1 MTASA
6 RKRYYLSALLAAG
19 LLSAFS
25 FQFFSLFGQAPDWWT
40 QQGVID
46 PAATPDDYAA
56 ANIGQLKHIAT
67 QATAEMNA
75 KLPGGAGEAINA
87 LVTSWQQPP
96 AEGVT
101 HDDFAA
107 LNLGQL
113 KAVAKL
119 FYDRLAVAGYGGPPL
134 ADGQPYP
141 WPSDASGTDNYAL
154 ANIGQI
160 KHVFSFTV
168 PSGPPGFVDTDGNGI
183 DDNWELAHF
192 GQIGIDPTAD
202 PDNDGLSNLAE
213 FLAGADPNAA
223 AESVPPASLNLIV
236 YSP

>member
-6 RKRYYLSALLAAG
+6 RNRYYLSALLAAG

-67 QATAEMNA
+67 QAAAEMNA
-75 KLPGGAGEAINA
+75 RLPGGAGEDINA

-101 HDDFAA
+101 RDDYAA
-107 LNLGQL
+107 VNLGQL

-119 FYDRLAVAGYGGPPL
+119 FYDRLAAAGYGGPPL

-141 WPSDASGTDNYAL
+141 WPSDASGADTYAL
-154 ANIGQI
+154 ANIGQL
-160 KHVFSFTV
+160 KHVFSFSI
-168 PSGPPGFVDTDGNGI
+168 PSEPPGFVDTDGNGI

-192 GQIGIDPTAD
+192 GHIGIDPTAD
-202 PDNDGLSNLAE
+202 PDGDGLSNLAE
-213 FLAGADPNAA
+213 YLADTSPQVAA
-223 AESVPPASLNLIV
+223 HVVSPISINLIL